1 MEGDHDGI
9 KEHLRL
15 QFQALQEQQE
25 RRLQRRLVK
34 KRKDTDSVTACSSTE
49 TLQNQEELSL
59 SGLGTDQNNDLD
71 LRWLK

>member
-25 RRLQRRLVK
+25 RRLQQRLEK
-34 KRKDTDSVTACSSTE
+34 KRKDMDSVTAE
-49 TLQNQEELSL
+49 TLQNQEALNL
-59 SGLGTDQNNDLD
+59 TGLGTDQNNDTD
-71 LRWLK
+71 LRLLKYYLF